1 MIHMRQGRLKS
12 HPNSLQNFNKGDMRV
27 LLIGYYKG
35 YSENTYKIKQSDPYH
50 ESGVRFL
57 TRLLECLD

>member
-1 MIHMRQGRLKS
+1 
-12 HPNSLQNFNKGDMRV
+12 MRV
-27 LLIGYYKG
+27 LLIGYYKDH
-35 YSENTYKIKQSDPYH
+35 SENTYKIKQSDPYH